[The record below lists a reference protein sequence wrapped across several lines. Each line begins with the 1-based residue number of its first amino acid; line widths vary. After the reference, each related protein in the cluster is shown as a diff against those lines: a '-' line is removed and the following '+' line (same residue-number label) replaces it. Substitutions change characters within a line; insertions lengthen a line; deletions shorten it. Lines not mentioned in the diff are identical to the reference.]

1 MKTKNHL
8 LAKERKKQITF
19 QKPKKLSDDK
29 TLERM
34 RKQISLED
42 MDQAIMESLH
52 MYDQEIALASN
63 LKLLVKVEK
72 DEKEKMSKQFEIQTY
87 EQITPN
93 WNASSIKCT
102 IMNAL

>member
-8 LAKERKKQITF
+8 LAKERKKSDYF
-19 QKPKKLSDDK
+19 SEAKKLSDDEM
-29 TLERM
+29 LEIM

-42 MDQAIMESLH
+42 MDQAIVESLH
-52 MYDQEIALASN
+52 MYEQEIALASN

-93 WNASSIKCT
+93 WNAFFHKI
-102 IMNAL
+102 